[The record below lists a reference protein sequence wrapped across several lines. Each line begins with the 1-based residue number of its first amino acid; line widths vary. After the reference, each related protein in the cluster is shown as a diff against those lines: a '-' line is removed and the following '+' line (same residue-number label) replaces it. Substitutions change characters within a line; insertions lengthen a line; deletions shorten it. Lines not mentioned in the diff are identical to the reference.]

1 MKKITINLK
10 DGNTLLLKYDNVTS
24 IEDDFGSLA
33 VEIKQEDGSL
43 SKVEISTCLI
53 KNYNVEIDD

>member
-10 DGNTLLLKYDNVTS
+10 DGNTLLLKNDTATV
-24 IEDDFGSLA
+24 EDSFGSINI
-33 VEIKQEDGSL
+33 EIKQEDGSI

>member
-10 DGNTLLLKYDNVTS
+10 DGNTLLLKSNTVTTV
-24 IEDDFGSLA
+24 EDSFGSLA
-33 VEIKQEDGSL
+33 IEIKQEDGSL